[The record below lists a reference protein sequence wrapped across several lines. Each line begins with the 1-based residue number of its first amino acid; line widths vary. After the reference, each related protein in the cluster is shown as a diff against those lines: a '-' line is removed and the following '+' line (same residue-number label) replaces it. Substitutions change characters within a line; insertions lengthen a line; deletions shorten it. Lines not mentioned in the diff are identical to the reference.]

1 MIRVFIISFKC
12 FSILKY
18 LSRVFTKT
26 IIIQNIVDPDPKIYG
41 KVFERR
47 DTGDGVLELML
58 HPAFSED
65 D

>member
-1 MIRVFIISFKC
+1 M
-12 FSILKY
+12 KY
-18 LSRVFTKT
+18 LSHMFTKT